1 MAEYSDVFCG
11 GNGIK
16 SATGWRIQTILCQRN
31 MRTCTIKRKGP
42 PYWHPV
48 RDPRRT
54 GKRTT
59 VLFTSRSQGFPRYNG
74 DYTSGGVLKKLG
86 FLSVRRSLPSY
97 DSCVEWLALWLALLL
112 ASIILSLLSPITTT
126 HIILHFILLFC
137 TIFRFVKYISDVHIF
152 YILSV
157 CVYFRVGLLRII
169 PTLFLL
175 AYLKKKVYHSAAPLQ
190 TI

>member
-1 MAEYSDVFCG
+1 MNWLTSVSSCVRHQKIPQLLDTNGLTASAEPWRNLRFVSRQRSGLLLPFQHSPPMAEYSDVFCG

-74 DYTSGGVLKKLG
+74 DYTSGGVLKKVG
-86 FLSVRRSLPSY
+86 FLI
-97 DSCVEWLALWLALLL
+97 CTA
-112 ASIILSLLSPITTT
+112 IT
-126 HIILHFILLFC
+126 
-137 TIFRFVKYISDVHIF
+137 
-152 YILSV
+152 
-157 CVYFRVGLLRII
+157 
-169 PTLFLL
+169 
-175 AYLKKKVYHSAAPLQ
+175 PL
-190 TI
+190 IW